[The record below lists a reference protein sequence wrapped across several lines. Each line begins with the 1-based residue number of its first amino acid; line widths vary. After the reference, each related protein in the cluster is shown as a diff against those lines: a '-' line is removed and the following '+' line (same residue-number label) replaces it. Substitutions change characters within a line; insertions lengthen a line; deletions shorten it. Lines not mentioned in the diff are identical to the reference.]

1 MPQQPHHKLSFT
13 VAYTTPLQELG
24 TLQLLSIYTFTGKR
38 WPNLGNV
45 PIQEVPSYSRWDLR
59 ANWTS
64 ADKQW
69 AVAGFV
75 QNVLDE
81 IGLQEFI
88 PRSTFGGQPAMGRL
102 TEPRQFG
109 VQVRWRPQF

>member
-1 MPQQPHHKLSFT
+1 M
-13 VAYTTPLQELG
+13 AYTTPLQELG
-24 TLQLLSIYTFTGKR
+24 TLQLLSIYTYTGER

-45 PIQEVPSYSRWDLR
+45 SIQELPSYSRWDLR

-81 IGLQEFI
+81 IGLQDFI
-88 PRSTFGGQPAMGRL
+88 PLNIGQPAMGRL

-109 VQVRWRPQF
+109 VQVRWRPRF

>member
-13 VAYTTPLQELG
+13 VAYTTPLQ
-24 TLQLLSIYTFTGKR
+24 LLSIYTYTGER

-45 PIQEVPSYSRWDLR
+45 PIQELPSYSRWDLR

-64 ADKQW
+64 TDKQW

-88 PRSTFGGQPAMGRL
+88 PLNIGQPAMGRL

>member
-24 TLQLLSIYTFTGKR
+24 TLQLLSIYTYTGER
-38 WPNLGNV
+38 WPNIGNV
-45 PIQEVPSYSRWDLR
+45 PIQQLPSYSRWDLR

-64 ADKQW
+64 TDKQW

-75 QNVLDE
+75 QNVLDK

-88 PRSTFGGQPAMGRL
+88 PLNLGQPAMGRL